1 MQSWVICGLLFLAT
15 TLNYLDRQTMAILA
29 PAIQKE
35 LRLDNAAL
43 GLLFAVFYWSYT
55 FSLFAVGPL
64 MDRWNLRWAY
74 GLAVVAWSA
83 AASLSGLAGGFASL
97 AGARLL
103 LGVMESANWPAA
115 TRIVARM
122 FEPKDRGLGN
132 GFFTSGTSIGAL
144 IAPVLILGI
153 TEAVGWRWAFAAV
166 GSLGLLW
173 FGLWISLTGGRKMA
187 AVWRDQEVSAGAA
200 RPALA
205 VYRDILRRPQFW
217 RVFAI
222 STLVNPCLYF
232 NLNWLPVYF
241 TQTHGL
247 SSGQLRWILTY
258 IYLALDLGYL
268 ASGAAILA
276 LVRLGQPLHRARAA
290 VCIGATVCLGMCGA
304 APLMPSLNSTVA
316 ALIVANF
323 GVGVWITMYLTFTQE
338 VAPASVSTSMGLLGG
353 AGSLTGALA
362 MAAVGSIT
370 QRTSSFAIPMAGVTV
385 LAILAAIAGIAA
397 SRRTGEPY
405 RA

>member
-1 MQSWVICGLLFLAT
+1 MHKWIICSLLFLAT

-35 LRLDNAAL
+35 LHLDNAAL

-64 MDRWNLRWAY
+64 LDRWNLRWVY

-83 AASLSGLAGGFASL
+83 AASLSGLAAGFASL
-97 AGARLL
+97 AAARLL

-115 TRIVARM
+115 SRIVARM

-144 IAPVLILGI
+144 IAPLLILGI
-153 TEAVGWRWAFAAV
+153 SEAVGWRWAFVAV

-173 FGLWISLTGGRKMA
+173 FVFWIALTGGRKMET
-187 AVWRDQEVSAGAA
+187 VWRDPDASAHAM
-200 RPALA
+200 RPARQ

-222 STLVNPCLYF
+222 STLINPCLYF

-241 TQTHGL
+241 TQEHGL
-247 SSGQLRWILTY
+247 SSGQLRWILTW

-268 ASGAAILA
+268 ASGAAILL
-276 LVRLGQPLHRARAA
+276 LVRLGQPLHRARAV
-290 VCIGATVCLGMCGA
+290 VCVGATVCLGMCGA
-304 APLMPSLNSTVA
+304 APLMPSLDSTVA

-362 MAAVGSIT
+362 MAAVGGIT
-370 QRTSSFAIPMAGVTV
+370 QRTSSFVVPMAGVTV
-385 LAILAAIAGIAA
+385 LAILAAVAGMAA
-397 SRRTGEPY
+397 SRRAMRP
-405 RA
+405 AAA